1 MGAPSGLPSSS
12 LCASASMTRGSH
24 PMQPLPSVLCHAHRA
39 PLALPASPGLATAW
53 EVGGVPGLQLHSSAQ
68 FSSSASLPKVPAP
81 TPHTHKE
88 QRVSPAANQTLCLSP
103 ACPQVCLHTLLTIQ
117 LTGPVRSEGH
127 CQALLS
133 SPAEETGSS
142 QLVLWSLDLWDGT
155 MPWPPSLGNF
165 SSGEVTP
172 APPLGPTVLNKALNR
187 DIGIL
192 CWLQADCG
200 SQCTTLTMGQRP
212 PAQQLSD
219 S

>member
-1 MGAPSGLPSSS
+1 MGTPSGLPSSS
-12 LCASASMTRGSH
+12 LCASASMTWGSH
-24 PMQPLPSVLCHAHRA
+24 PMQPLPSVLCPCTQSA
-39 PLALPASPGLATAW
+39 PGSPGFPRPCHCL
-53 EVGGVPGLQLHSSAQ
+53 GGGWGALVYNCTPVHSFPPQLLSRRY
-68 FSSSASLPKVPAP
+68 LPPPP
-81 TPHTHKE
+81 TRN
-88 QRVSPAANQTLCLSP
+88 RVSPAANQTLCLSP

-127 CQALLS
+127 CQALSS

-192 CWLQADCG
+192 CWLQADCVWPRIPVHHPDHG
-200 SQCTTLTMGQRP
+200 AEAASSA
-212 PAQQLSD
+212 AQ
-219 S
+219 